1 MRITDLR
8 YRVEFDFKRPSNY
21 TILGIK
27 ESGKSALNETLA
39 TKHDKIIDFY
49 GSRDDEGL
57 CWCLPESPKKKILFI
72 HGDNTDLKCSH
83 PTKKASAVTL
93 NDLDDH
99 ECVIACNSFFSSQD
113 VKFSSLQRIVD
124 QIYGRAG
131 WKEENRGIMYF
142 LIRESMSI
150 IYSRLQQNDT
160 GMKEA
165 KADFLFMQ
173 REMRHFGVSF
183 GIDHLRW
190 TGVDMEI
197 RDLSDYTFIKQI
209 GYKSLPKDI
218 AFLYNYVDP
227 RAFSQMKPWEWVLL
241 KKDGSIGF
249 GTNDLPPFHKPEGVN
264 LLNKLGIEIKH
275 GEEIKESSKQSV
287 GDKEHAEICR
297 FYEQGFSMDR
307 ISKEKVY
314 RSTETIQRHI
324 TEHNRDASKPEG
336 CKRCHRVDSDLY
348 NKQLRT

>member
-1 MRITDLR
+1 MNVPLRITDLR

-39 TKHDKIIDFY
+39 TKHDKVVDFY

-57 CWCLPESPKKKILFI
+57 CWCSPESPKQKILLI
-72 HGDNTDLKCSH
+72 HGDNTDLNCSWPH
-83 PTKKASAVTL
+83 KKASDVTL
-93 NDLDDH
+93 NDLDGY
-99 ECVIACNSFFSSQD
+99 ECTIACNSFFSSQD
-113 VKFSSLQRIVD
+113 IKFGSLQNIVD
-124 QIYGRAG
+124 KIYGRAG
-131 WKEENRGIMYF
+131 WNGRGIIYF
-142 LIRESMSI
+142 LVRESMSI

-197 RDLSDYTFIKQI
+197 RDLSDFTFIKQI

-218 AFLYNYVDP
+218 SFLYNYVDP
-227 RAFSQMKPWEWVLL
+227 RAFAQMKPWEWVLL

-249 GTNDLPPFHKPEGVN
+249 GTNDLPPFHKPEGIN
-264 LLNKLGIEIKH
+264 LLEKLGIEVTH
-275 GEEIKESSKQSV
+275 SEEPEESTRQHI
-287 GDKEHAEICR
+287 GDEEHVKICR
-297 FYEQGFSMDR
+297 LYEDGK
-307 ISKEKVY
+307 SKT
-314 RSTETIQRHI
+314 R
-324 TEHNRDASKPEG
+324 
-336 CKRCHRVDSDLY
+336 
-348 NKQLRT
+348 